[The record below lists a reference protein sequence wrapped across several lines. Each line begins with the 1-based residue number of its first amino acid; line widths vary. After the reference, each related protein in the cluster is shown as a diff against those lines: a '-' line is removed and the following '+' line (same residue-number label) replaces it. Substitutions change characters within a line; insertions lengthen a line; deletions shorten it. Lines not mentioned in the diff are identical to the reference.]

1 MGERSFLTR
10 LGGSCQVP
18 IAAKGKVDKD
28 NYALEGLIAA
38 VDGSTI
44 IKETMTGSLEE
55 SETIGT
61 KLADHLLSMGA
72 DKILQELEINNYGS
86 NGR

>member
-1 MGERSFLTR
+1 MGERSFLKR

-18 IAAKGKVDKD
+18 IAAKGKVYNDK
-28 NYALEGLIAA
+28 YVLEGLIAA
-38 VDGSTI
+38 VNGSTV
-44 IKETMTGSLEE
+44 IKEAITGSLDE

-61 KLADHLLSMGA
+61 QLADQLLLMGA